1 MNFFHA
7 LNQGDASLKEPH
19 FTSLLFYIFKE
30 TTIYY
35 PSSSFLDFFIDSFI
49 KQTPTTKDCDSFD
62 VETDIKI
69 EEILTDGALRKD
81 LDISIYLR
89 KSEKLTIINI
99 ENKINNVA
107 YVPGQ
112 IQEQASLLR
121 TNNPYAINIE
131 NILLLPY
138 PTNQNLYL
146 DGGINVIY
154 WFAESNSLIE
164 RYCEYIST
172 KINENDCDQIHYRF
186 LKNTED
192 LLLSFANILEQKIF
206 SDINAVRGPR
216 NKYRHSMYEYLEMIR
231 NDWDKIFVD
240 PENVFVKD
248 LLEEF
253 NNRVT
258 SDLLHDDNL
267 NAQEKIARFRKGAL
281 EAQPKLMTINERNRI
296 HFGITNSKEKQLFY
310 YPDSPNG
317 NYNGKWKNT
326 RIKPLNRLTE
336 NKEYNVFWKNND
348 SDDIETCIYQNQ

>member
-30 TTIYY
+30 TTSYY
-35 PSSSFLDFFIDSFI
+35 PSSSFLDFFIESFLN
-49 KQTPTTKDCDSFD
+49 QTPTARDCDLFD

-69 EEILTDGALRKD
+69 EEILTNGALEKH
-81 LDISIYLR
+81 LDISVYLR
-89 KSEKLTIINI
+89 KREKLTIINI
-99 ENKINNVA
+99 ENKINNAA

-121 TNNPYAINIE
+121 TNNPSAKNIE

-138 PTNQNLYL
+138 PTNQDLYL

-164 RYCEYIST
+164 RYCEYVST
-172 KINENDCDQIHYRF
+172 TINENDYNPIHYRF

-192 LLLSFANILEQKIF
+192 LLLSFANILEQKSL
-206 SDINAVRGPR
+206 SDNNALRGPR
-216 NKYRHSMYEYLEMIR
+216 NIYRYTMYEYLEMIR
-231 NDWDKIFVD
+231 NDWDRIFDD
-240 PENVFVKD
+240 PENVLVKD
-248 LLEEF
+248 LLEVF
-253 NNRVT
+253 DNRVT

-267 NAQEKIARFRKGAL
+267 NAQEKIARFRNGVL

-296 HFGITNSKEKQLFY
+296 HFGITNSREKQLFY

-336 NKEYNVFWKNND
+336 DNEYIIFWKNND
-348 SDDIETCIYQNQ
+348 SNDVETCIYRNQ